1 MRGGE
6 AGTATVRRVL
16 CTQVIGRVT
25 ELAWLDGGLDR
36 LGVGQ
41 GSCLVLVGEAGIGKS
56 RLVAEAV
63 AEAGRRGAMVLAGR
77 ATAMG
82 AAVPCQPLTG
92 ALLQGLR
99 SRQWAE
105 IADTLP
111 SGLAAALPG
120 FVEGPNPPAS
130 PVLLAEAVLRLA
142 RVLGGGRGTVL
153 ILEDLHW
160 ADADTLAVLEY
171 LADNAHSEPLLVLVT
186 CRPEAEAL
194 ALIDTL
200 RRRAA
205 AEVSTLAP
213 LTFAEVG
220 EMVASCLG
228 ADAVPEAII
237 EGVDARAEGV
247 PFLVEEL
254 LAGLVNQGRLVE
266 ARSGWQLDKDPG
278 QHIPLSFA
286 QTVADRLAK
295 LGAVAAAVLRAAA
308 VLGREF
314 DWHRLAA
321 VAGVDD
327 DDVFAALSSAIDLQL
342 VEKTGRDRF
351 RFRHAL
357 TVDAVLAGLLDP
369 QRARLAGHAL
379 DTLTTGGT
387 QPMRAELVELAA
399 HLAVQADRGI
409 EAARYLTD
417 EASRAL
423 SAGAVATAAATA
435 RRASNLVPESSAEAT
450 AAAQVLLSALSAA
463 GDTSAVDQVGR
474 RLLRQ
479 LQDHG
484 APPEQQAFVRLAL
497 AKGAHA
503 SLDPER
509 ARRLCEE
516 ALGQVPLAVR
526 IRTEAK
532 LALAEVAFSAHQYAA
547 AVAGA
552 EAVLAEADSQGYAEL
567 ACAALDLLGRH
578 RLLVTVELE
587 RAEEY
592 LLDSLRRAEQANLP
606 LCRVRVLFQLGQL
619 DMAHWRSRA
628 RLYEA
633 RALAEDIGLLALT
646 AEIDHLLA
654 ICDLSTHDLDGASR
668 HAERALAEAR
678 RYRLGELAAI
688 VTGVRATITAARG
701 QRAQAEREVVDAQA
715 DAGSPQIQA
724 AISGSAL
731 VWAALADDDLP
742 AAARRVADTRA
753 LLRAASAT
761 ILVQPLFLA
770 LFHGVAAVVLAAEG
784 TNELVPGRDWAE
796 TDDLFLRASFCVA
809 RAIVA
814 GRAGDADEAD
824 ALFAAGDG
832 ALDKA
837 PWLRA
842 VYRRYAAEAAL
853 AGGWGRPRQWLGE
866 AEQFFGCGG
875 HEPLGRACRSLLRL
889 AGAPVRRAP
898 RDRADGG
905 HPGLALTTREADVM
919 ALVRDGLT
927 NKQIAGRLYL
937 STRTVEKHVERI
949 LAKTGSPNRTVLA
962 ALAAG
967 AP

>member
-1 MRGGE
+1 M
-6 AGTATVRRVL
+6 L
-16 CTQVIGRVT
+16 CTQVIGRVE
-25 ELAWLDGGLDR
+25 ELSWLSDGLDR
-36 LGVGQ
+36 LGVSR
-41 GSCLVLVGEAGIGKS
+41 GSCMFLVGEAGIGKS

-63 AEAGRRGAMVLAGR
+63 AEAARRGAVVLAGR
-77 ATAMG
+77 ATATG
-82 AAVPCQPLTG
+82 AAVPYQPLTG

-105 IADTLP
+105 IAETLP

-120 FVEGPNPPAS
+120 FGEGPNPPAS

-160 ADADTLAVLEY
+160 ADADTLAVLDY

-186 CRPEAEAL
+186 SRPEGEAS

-200 RRRAA
+200 QRRSAA
-205 AEVSTLAP
+205 QVSTLAP

-228 ADAVPEAII
+228 ADVVPASII

-254 LAGLVNQGRLVE
+254 LAGLVNQGRLVQ
-266 ARSGWQLDKDPG
+266 APSGWQLDQDPG

-295 LGAVAAAVLRAAA
+295 LGPAGAAVVRAAA

-314 DWHRLAA
+314 DWHRLPG
-321 VAGVDD
+321 VARVNE

-342 VEKTGRDRF
+342 VEKTGRGRF

-357 TVDAVLAGLLDP
+357 TVDAILAGLLDP
-369 QRARLAGHAL
+369 QWARLASHAL
-379 DTLTTGGT
+379 DTLTSGGT
-387 QPMRAELVELAA
+387 KPMPAELVELAA
-399 HLAVQADRGI
+399 HLAVHADRGI

-450 AAAQVLLSALSAA
+450 AATRVLLSALSAA
-463 GDTSAVDQVGR
+463 GDTGAIDQVGR
-474 RLLRQ
+474 RLLQ
-479 LQDHG
+479 QQQDQA
-484 APPEQQAFVRLAL
+484 APPEQQAAVRLAL

-503 SLDPER
+503 SLDLDR

-516 ALGQVPLAVR
+516 ALAQVPPAVQ
-526 IRTEAK
+526 IRTEVN
-532 LALAEVAFSAHQYAA
+532 LALAEVAFSAHQHAA

-552 EAVLAEADSQGYAEL
+552 EAVLAEADARGYVEL
-567 ACAALDLLGRH
+567 ACAALDLLGRY
-578 RLLVTVELE
+578 RLLVTVELD
-587 RAEEY
+587 RAEEH

-606 LCRVRVLFQLGQL
+606 LCRARVLFQLGQL

-628 RLYEA
+628 RLHEA
-633 RALAEDIGLLALT
+633 RALAEDFGLLALT

-654 ICDLSTHDLDGASR
+654 ICHLSTHDLDGASR
-668 HAERALAEAR
+668 YAERALAEAR

-688 VTGVRATITAARG
+688 VAGVRATITAARG
-701 QRAQAEREVVDAQA
+701 QRTQAEREVA
-715 DAGSPQIQA
+715 DALAAAGPSPQIQA

-731 VWAALADDDLP
+731 VWAALADDDLS
-742 AAARRVADTRA
+742 AAVQRIADTRA

-761 ILVQPLFLA
+761 VLVQPLFLA
-770 LFHGVAAVVLAAEG
+770 LFHGVAAVMLAAEG
-784 TNELVPGRDWAE
+784 THDLMPGRDWAE

-809 RAIVA
+809 RAIAA
-814 GRAGDADEAD
+814 GRAGDTDQAN

-832 ALDKA
+832 ALAKA
-837 PWLRA
+837 PWLQA
-842 VYRRYAAEAAL
+842 VYRRYAAETAL
-853 AGGWGRPRQWLGE
+853 ADGWGRPRDWLTE
-866 AEQFFGCGG
+866 AEQFLSACGP
-875 HEPLGRACRSLLRL
+875 EPLARACRSLLRL

-898 RDRADGG
+898 RDRADNC

-919 ALVRDGLT
+919 ALVRNGLT

-949 LAKTGSPNRTVLA
+949 LAKTGSANRTALA
-962 ALAAG
+962 ALAPG
-967 AP
+967 AQ